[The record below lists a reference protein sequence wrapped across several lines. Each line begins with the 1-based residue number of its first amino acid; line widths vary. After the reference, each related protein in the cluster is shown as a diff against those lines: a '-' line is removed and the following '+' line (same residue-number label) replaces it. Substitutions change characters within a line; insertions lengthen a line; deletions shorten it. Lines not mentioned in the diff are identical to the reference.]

1 MEPSKSDLG
10 IFCVVQASCR
20 MMWSSLTAFYSPTPF
35 LGRFGLRHRKKIVYL
50 ELRQIQNQ
58 SMHTGTFEVTYQS
71 CSDRLA

>member
-20 MMWSSLTAFYSPTPF
+20 MMWSFLTAFLQPYPLFEEVWFKTSQ
-35 LGRFGLRHRKKIVYL
+35 KIVYL
-50 ELRQIQNQ
+50 EFRQIQNQ
-58 SMHTGTFEVTYQS
+58 SMHTRIFEVTYQS